1 MTVPKLHSLG
11 VAVMDSAF
19 YADCPLSKNALA
31 QALNTSRPTIWRYE
45 CIAYYSVPEFKDD
58 YPTLPKELWGLK
70 GCTRDREI
78 PLSPY
83 QTWTVSLVKACYVS
97 LRKKS
102 AVETFIATNQYL
114 FTKASYHRNLMKL
127 AAIA

>member
-1 MTVPKLHSLG
+1 
-11 VAVMDSAF
+11 MDSAF

-31 QALNTSRPTIWRYE
+31 KALDTSRPTIWRYE
-45 CIAYYSVPEFKDD
+45 CIAYYSIPEFKDD
-58 YPTLPKELWGLK
+58 YPSLPKELWGIK

-83 QTWTVSLVKACYVS
+83 QSWTLSLLKSCYAIF
-97 LRKKS
+97 RKKS
-102 AVETFIATNQYL
+102 AVETFIDTNQYI
-114 FTKASYHRNLMKL
+114 FAKASYYRNLIKL

>member
-1 MTVPKLHSLG
+1 MTIPQKYSLG
-11 VAVMDSAF
+11 AVVVDSAF
-19 YADCPLSKNALA
+19 YADCPLSKNALS
-31 QALNTSRPTIWRYE
+31 QALNTSRPTIWRHE
-45 CIAYYSVPEFKDD
+45 CIAYYSVPEFKED
-58 YPTLPKELWGLK
+58 YPSLPKELWGIK

-83 QTWTVSLVKACYVS
+83 QIWVVSLIKTSYAS

-102 AVETFIATNQYL
+102 AVETFIAANQYL